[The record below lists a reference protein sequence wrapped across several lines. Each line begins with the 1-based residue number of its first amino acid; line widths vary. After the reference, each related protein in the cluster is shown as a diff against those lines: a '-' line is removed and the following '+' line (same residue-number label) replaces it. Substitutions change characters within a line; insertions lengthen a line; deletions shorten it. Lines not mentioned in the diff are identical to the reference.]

1 MDYIGM
7 AEMMADRYGVD
18 RNIFV
23 RLIMKES
30 NFNPDAVSEKGAVG
44 LAQIMPKAAKNPG
57 YGVKPIAD
65 RTDPETSLEYAA
77 QYMRAMLDKFGNDY
91 SLALAAYN
99 AGPGKVQK
107 YGGIPPFKETRDYV
121 AKIMGGTGGTGE
133 YDVTPTDMPAQ
144 PDLEFPE
151 RAPEVQ
157 EAAPEEQSVY
167 GRLKD
172 LLGFTAQEEAAAN
185 AATAAEGLMG
195 AQPQAVQPA
204 EAAPEFFMSPEY
216 MRKLPV
222 NFAEGGE
229 VGAPVAAPRTATI
242 AGQYHKLA
250 YINDDEEALL
260 RSYGGSGIAGP
271 SGIPAFPPVNEGGS
285 VGTSF
290 DKSYSDDFGGGRGE
304 RDDNFTNTWSN
315 YTGPT
320 GNSDAAEEWRNNF
333 PNYGPPST
341 SSPTTGG
348 GSGSAGPKTV
358 EIETPAG
365 IKTVTL
371 GDSYLS
377 GSASGTSYD
386 IDMYDVRS
394 MYGVNA
400 NSDLTTDMVNVLNA
414 AGKTGYSVGD
424 KADMAVLET
433 LQVAGYSTPDGSTL
447 VSRPSVT
454 TVGEPLTRKSPGID
468 DYVAAFVN
476 GAARAFS
483 AGATGLDA
491 TNISIMEAAVS
502 NYAKDIITAGVR
514 ITELQDT
521 IKLHG
526 VDSPQSYA
534 AAAELK
540 VVQGFV
546 NDATE
551 QLTYTAEQNNFEV
564 GEGFWGQ
571 IGKSVET
578 AAKNLVGVNNKELT
592 DDFSIKLVAAA
603 GSGLAFAGVGL
614 LALGVSGG
622 SAAAGYLTAGVMGA
636 VAAAGEAYDTAIA
649 ARAPKE
655 QALLSSNLALGVGVT
670 EGFPIAKMFGA
681 LPDGIGR
688 FVTSKLA
695 KFISNRFEDSVVNAA
710 QEAVV
715 QLGQNLIEMNVY
727 NPEKDVLNNVGVAAT
742 LGAII
747 GPGMGTVASA
757 GQKAIKQVFGTT
769 EEVIAGVKEFAETN
783 PGHHPPVNDFVN
795 VKTVS
800 TPEGGVKYDLVSG
813 SGTVVSSFDN
823 PADADGYASSINTAS
838 AGLSGRE
845 NYTTGAIDI
854 GTDRVVVRDSKGN
867 VVQSFD
873 NPADADTFTE
883 RLNTYVANTGKGFV
897 AGEGTGPYDAK
908 TMGLTVEPVQV
919 TPAFGAARLASKRAL
934 RSGTRRA
941 IPSSGPRTKVRRKAL
956 QAVST
961 ITSRKPPRDRW
972 PRTCARI
979 FKKHRTS

>member
-44 LAQIMPKAAKNPG
+44 LAQIMPKAAKDPG

-151 RAPEVQ
+151 RVAPEVQ

-185 AATAAEGLMG
+185 AATAAEDLMG

-204 EAAPEFFMSPEY
+204 EAGPEFFMSPEY

-242 AGQYHKLA
+242 AGQHHKLA

-290 DKSYSDDFGGGRGE
+290 DKSSSDDFGDVRHRGE

-315 YTGPT
+315 YTGPR
-320 GNSDAAEEWRNNF
+320 GNSEAAEEWRNSF

-348 GSGSAGPKTV
+348 GSGNAGPKTV
-358 EIETPAG
+358 EIDTPAG

-394 MYGVNA
+394 MYGVNTD
-400 NSDLTTDMVNVLNA
+400 SDLTTDMVKVLNA

-424 KADMAVLET
+424 KADMSVLET
-433 LQVAGYSTPDGSTL
+433 LRNAGYSTPDGSTL
-447 VSRPSVT
+447 TSRPSVT
-454 TVGEPLTRKSPGID
+454 TVGEPLTPNSPGLA
-468 DYVAAFVN
+468 DYGTAFVN
-476 GAARAFS
+476 GAA
-483 AGATGLDA
+483 
-491 TNISIMEAAVS
+491 
-502 NYAKDIITAGVR
+502 
-514 ITELQDT
+514 
-521 IKLHG
+521 
-526 VDSPQSYA
+526 
-534 AAAELK
+534 
-540 VVQGFV
+540 
-546 NDATE
+546 
-551 QLTYTAEQNNFEV
+551 
-564 GEGFWGQ
+564 
-571 IGKSVET
+571 
-578 AAKNLVGVNNKELT
+578 
-592 DDFSIKLVAAA
+592 
-603 GSGLAFAGVGL
+603 
-614 LALGVSGG
+614 
-622 SAAAGYLTAGVMGA
+622 
-636 VAAAGEAYDTAIA
+636 
-649 ARAPKE
+649 
-655 QALLSSNLALGVGVT
+655 
-670 EGFPIAKMFGA
+670 
-681 LPDGIGR
+681 
-688 FVTSKLA
+688 
-695 KFISNRFEDSVVNAA
+695 
-710 QEAVV
+710 
-715 QLGQNLIEMNVY
+715 
-727 NPEKDVLNNVGVAAT
+727 
-742 LGAII
+742 
-747 GPGMGTVASA
+747 
-757 GQKAIKQVFGTT
+757 
-769 EEVIAGVKEFAETN
+769 
-783 PGHHPPVNDFVN
+783 
-795 VKTVS
+795 
-800 TPEGGVKYDLVSG
+800 
-813 SGTVVSSFDN
+813 
-823 PADADGYASSINTAS
+823 
-838 AGLSGRE
+838 
-845 NYTTGAIDI
+845 
-854 GTDRVVVRDSKGN
+854 
-867 VVQSFD
+867 
-873 NPADADTFTE
+873 DTFILG
-883 RLNTYVANTGKGFV
+883 RY
-897 AGEGTGPYDAK
+897 
-908 TMGLTVEPVQV
+908 
-919 TPAFGAARLASKRAL
+919 R
-934 RSGTRRA
+934 
-941 IPSSGPRTKVRRKAL
+941 PRVPRRK
-956 QAVST
+956 
-961 ITSRKPPRDRW
+961 P
-972 PRTCARI
+972 C
-979 FKKHRTS
+979 

>member
-44 LAQIMPKAAKNPG
+44 LAQIMPKAAKDPG

-151 RAPEVQ
+151 RVAPEVQ

-185 AATAAEGLMG
+185 AATAAEDLMG

-204 EAAPEFFMSPEY
+204 EAGPEFFMSPEY

-290 DKSYSDDFGGGRGE
+290 DKSSSDDFGDGDHRGE

-320 GNSDAAEEWRNNF
+320 GNSDAAEDWRNNF

-341 SSPTTGG
+341 SSPSSGG
-348 GSGSAGPKTV
+348 GSGNAGPKTV

-394 MYGVNA
+394 MYGVNTD
-400 NSDLTTDMVNVLNA
+400 SDLTTDMVKVLDA

-424 KADMAVLET
+424 KADMSVLET

-454 TVGEPLTRKSPGID
+454 TVGEPLTEDSPELA
-468 DYVAAFVN
+468 DYGTAFVN
-476 GAARAFS
+476 GVADTFASGFQGVSATKKSMLNAAMRRF
-483 AGATGLDA
+483 TE
-491 TNISIMEAAVS
+491 NIM
-502 NYAKDIITAGVR
+502 KAGVQV
-514 ITELQDT
+514 TTLQDT

-526 VDSPQSYA
+526 VDSSISWS
-534 AAAELK
+534 AAAELR
-540 VVQGFV
+540 VLQEFI
-546 NDATE
+546 NDSTE
-551 QLTYTAEQNNFEV
+551 QLAFTAEQNGFKV
-564 GEGFWGQ
+564 GEDFWGKV
-571 IGKSVET
+571 GKSIKT
-578 AAKNLVGVNNKELT
+578 ASRNLVGVNNPEFK
-592 DDFSIKLVAAA
+592 DIFGIKLAAGLGSALAFASVGLATGGLTAGSTAMALVATAFAGSVTNAGLMYDRAIAMGATEEEALLASNISLVTGTLEAAPAAKALRALPPNVRQYFTGQLSKFVANMTENAVVEGFQEGLTELLNNATARGVYDEKTGLWANVGESALIGAIVGGPTMTAVTSVFGTAADAAA
-603 GSGLAFAGVGL
+603 GVK
-614 LALGVSGG
+614 
-622 SAAAGYLTAGVMGA
+622 
-636 VAAAGEAYDTAIA
+636 AIA
-649 ARAPKE
+649 E
-655 QALLSSNLALGVGVT
+655 T
-670 EGFPIAKMFGA
+670 
-681 LPDGIGR
+681 
-688 FVTSKLA
+688 KL
-695 KFISNRFEDSVVNAA
+695 
-710 QEAVV
+710 
-715 QLGQNLIEMNVY
+715 
-727 NPEKDVLNNVGVAAT
+727 
-742 LGAII
+742 
-747 GPGMGTVASA
+747 
-757 GQKAIKQVFGTT
+757 
-769 EEVIAGVKEFAETN
+769 
-783 PGHHPPVNDFVN
+783 GHHPPVNDFVN

-823 PADADGYASSINTAS
+823 PADADSVASSINTAS

-908 TMGLTVEPVQV
+908 TMGLTVEPV
-919 TPAFGAARLASKRAL
+919 R
-934 RSGTRRA
+934 
-941 IPSSGPRTKVRRKAL
+941 
-956 QAVST
+956 
-961 ITSRKPPRDRW
+961 
-972 PRTCARI
+972 
-979 FKKHRTS
+979 